1 MIFKVKTFG
10 LLIFLAL
17 IEYVGGFFRIRK
29 SYPQGENVNKTCF

>member
-10 LLIFLAL
+10 LFIFPTL

-29 SYPQGENVNKTCF
+29 SYPKGANVNKTCF